1 MTGVT
6 KLNLSRRQIC
16 ASLAAAS
23 LLPGCS
29 HASAA
34 DTLRVGSQKGGT
46 KALMLAS
53 RALDGIDYKVEWA
66 EFPAAQNLLEAVGNN
81 AVDVGVAG
89 DAPFLFAYQSG
100 LPIKAVS
107 AQRVDPR
114 PSEAVAIL
122 VPRGSSAKVIADL
135 RGKRIATTRGSIGYY
150 LTLRALAAAG
160 LPRNAVTFTW
170 LSPGDTRAA
179 FASGTVDAWAT
190 WIPYTATAM
199 KEGARV
205 LVDGRDL
212 VAGYAFEVAN
222 ERAIAGKRP
231 LLADFLDREAR
242 ALQWAIAHPSD
253 YAKLLSAE
261 TGLPYDI
268 AFIMVKKHNRHRV
281 AMDEQLLIDQRTI
294 IETLSRSGDIK
305 PERKLE
311 NAFENI

>member
-6 KLNLSRRQIC
+6 KLNLSRRQIW
-16 ASLAAAS
+16 ASLAAMS

-29 HASAA
+29 RASAT

-53 RALDGIDYKVEWA
+53 DALYGIDYKVEWA

-122 VPRGSSAKVIADL
+122 VPRGSSAKSIADL

-160 LPRNAVTFTW
+160 LPRDAVTFTW

-222 ERAIAGKRP
+222 ERAIADKRP

-242 ALQWAIAHPSD
+242 ALQWASAHPSD

-268 AFIMVKKHNRHRV
+268 AFIMVKKHNRQRV

-294 IETLSRSGDIK
+294 IDTLSRSGDIK
-305 PERKLE
+305 PERNLE